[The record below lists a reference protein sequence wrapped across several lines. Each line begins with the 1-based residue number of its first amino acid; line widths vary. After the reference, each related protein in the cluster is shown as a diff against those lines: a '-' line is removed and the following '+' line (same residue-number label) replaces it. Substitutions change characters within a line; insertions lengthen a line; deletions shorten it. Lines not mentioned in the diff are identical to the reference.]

1 MLPLGEDVLEI
12 ETLYNRPDLTSI
24 YGIAREVAALTGGEL
39 EPMPGTTGRGPACEG
54 DERVDIAIDDLEAC
68 PRFIARSLRD
78 VTIGESPAWLKA
90 RLIGAGMRSISNAV
104 DITNY
109 VMLALG
115 SPLHAYDAETLA
127 GGRIVVRRARPG
139 EELVTL
145 DGTRRELDPADL
157 VIADAERAIGLA
169 GVMGG
174 ENTEV
179 SDSTT
184 SVVLETANFEP
195 LTVLRSGERHHMRS
209 ESQTRWE
216 KGVDFELAPV
226 AASYATELFAE
237 LAGARWTGE
246 NEVRADPPLAAADRV
261 SPGVC
266 ERGARSRGAGGRAAR
281 AARAGSGSR
290 SRHDWTVVS
299 PSWRARDVRRDI
311 DVVEEVA
318 RFRLEEVPATLPVRQ
333 AMFGRLNHF
342 QRLRRQVEDVLV
354 GAGLYEAYT
363 YSLQA
368 EDPDPDALELPV
380 PLSSQQRL
388 LRTTLTVGLIGAARH
403 NVDMGN
409 HDVELFEVAHVYLP
423 VAGSRVPQERWRLG
437 GILQGG
443 FFRAKGIVEAVFDAL
458 HVEPTF
464 ERAQVLAGSPIG
476 ARVQSG
482 WVAQHGPVGLGLD
495 GEWSAFEL
503 DLEDLFALVPERI
516 LYRDVITFP
525 PLRQDLAFVVDDNV
539 PAGELLAAAREA
551 AGAELREVRFLS
563 DYRGDQIPAGKKSVA
578 FASRSSRP
586 SARCRTRTRRGS
598 AARSSLRSRRASVP
612 NCAPDARRS
621 FGRFN
626 RGQTP
631 AVSEADTSVVTR
643 VRTCLR
649 AAVGTCTNA
658 AATVERHGHAT
669 FVSKPPDVLYHVG
682 SRGVE
687 KRQIFDCAHPVTAST
702 SSSLLAKVVRKFV
715 WQVHA
720 YCSDGEPLP
729 PGARHPERQP
739 LSGNAV
745 PEGQYAQWFNA
756 VAGREGASLRA
767 ALLVADRAQ
776 RGLRARALAL
786 RRPQSRFRAGLAR
799 RP

>member
-1 MLPLGEDVLEI
+1 MKVPVSWLREYVDFDLPLEELARQLVFTSCEVDRIVRRGVPGGDNLQYFRVGKVLEAAKHPNADKLQLTKVDVGDGEPRSIVCGAWNFGAGATVAVVVPGGVMPGGEFTIEKRKLRGEVSDGMILSERELELGQDHGGIMVLADELAAGTPLADVLPLGDDVLEI

-24 YGIAREVAALTGGEL
+24 YGIAREVAALTGGAL
-39 EPMPGTTGRGPACEG
+39 KPMPGTTGRGPEREG
-54 DERVDIAIDDLEAC
+54 DERVDVAIEDFEAC

-78 VTIGESPAWLKA
+78 VAIGESPAWLKA
-90 RLIGAGMRSISNAV
+90 RLIGAGMRSISNVV

-127 GGRIVVRRARPG
+127 GGRIVVRRARAG
-139 EELVTL
+139 EEIVTL

-157 VIADAERAIGLA
+157 VIADADRPIGLA
-169 GVMGG
+169 GIMGG

-179 SDSTT
+179 SETTT

-209 ESQTRWE
+209 EGQTRWE
-216 KGVDFELAPV
+216 KGVDYHLASV

-246 NEVRADPPLAAADRV
+246 NEVRADPPPAPRIEYRPAYASEALGLDVPEDEQR
-261 SPGVC
+261 
-266 ERGARSRGAGGRAAR
+266 ERLGRL
-281 AARAGSGSR
+281 GFVVED
-290 SRHDWTVVS
+290 DWTVVT
-299 PSWRARDVRRDI
+299 PSWRGRDVRRDI

-368 EDPDPDALELPV
+368 EDPDAGALALPV

-423 VAGSRVPQERWRLG
+423 VAGSAVPRERWRLG
-437 GILQGG
+437 GILQGD
-443 FFRAKGIVEAVFDAL
+443 FFRAKGIVEAVFEAL
-458 HVEPTF
+458 HVEPEF
-464 ERAQVLAGSPIG
+464 ERAQVLSGSPIG
-476 ARVQSG
+476 ASVQSG

-503 DLEDLFALVPERI
+503 DLEDLFALVPERV

-525 PLRQDLAFVVDDNV
+525 PLRQDLAFVVDESV

-551 AGAELREVRFLS
+551 AGAELREARFLS

-578 FASRSSRP
+578 FAVAFQSP
-586 SARCRTRTRRGS
+586 ERTLSDEDATR
-598 AARSSLRSRRASVP
+598 LRSAVVAELATR
-612 NCAPDARRS
+612 
-621 FGRFN
+621 FG
-626 RGQTP
+626 
-631 AVSEADTSVVTR
+631 AE
-643 VRTCLR
+643 LR
-649 AAVGTCTNA
+649 A
-658 AATVERHGHAT
+658 
-669 FVSKPPDVLYHVG
+669 
-682 SRGVE
+682 
-687 KRQIFDCAHPVTAST
+687 
-702 SSSLLAKVVRKFV
+702 
-715 WQVHA
+715 
-720 YCSDGEPLP
+720 
-729 PGARHPERQP
+729 
-739 LSGNAV
+739 
-745 PEGQYAQWFNA
+745 
-756 VAGREGASLRA
+756 
-767 ALLVADRAQ
+767 
-776 RGLRARALAL
+776 
-786 RRPQSRFRAGLAR
+786 
-799 RP
+799 